1 VQRAK
6 SIDGL
11 VLADTI
17 VTHYLY
23 PKGYRTMTNPEIAL
37 ELTKTISSDKI
48 HSFETAERAKEIADM
63 YILILKKIEEA

>member
-1 VQRAK
+1 
-6 SIDGL
+6 
-11 VLADTI
+11 
-17 VTHYLY
+17 
-23 PKGYRTMTNPEIAL
+23 MTNPEIAL